1 MNLTNTTWVEQMPYD
16 SDHSMTFPDALRLP
30 VILPYGAT
38 QRGVHRVA
46 CSDWRC
52 GGFTLVEVMI
62 AIIVLS
68 IGFLGLSAM
77 TLGTIRGMSHSQN
90 LTMATAL
97 AREQLERIVRADYD
111 AVVAANY
118 PSDNYNTMAG
128 YEQFQ
133 RTVTITDD
141 TPQANAKTITVGV
154 SWRNNARITKTAV
167 LSTVIIQ

>member
-1 MNLTNTTWVEQMPYD
+1 
-16 SDHSMTFPDALRLP
+16 
-30 VILPYGAT
+30 
-38 QRGVHRVA
+38 
-46 CSDWRC
+46 
-52 GGFTLVEVMI
+52 
-62 AIIVLS
+62 
-68 IGFLGLSAM
+68 M

-97 AREQLERIVRADYD
+97 AREQLERIVSADYD
-111 AVVAANY
+111 TVVAANY

-154 SWRNNARITKTAV
+154 SWRNNARITQTAV